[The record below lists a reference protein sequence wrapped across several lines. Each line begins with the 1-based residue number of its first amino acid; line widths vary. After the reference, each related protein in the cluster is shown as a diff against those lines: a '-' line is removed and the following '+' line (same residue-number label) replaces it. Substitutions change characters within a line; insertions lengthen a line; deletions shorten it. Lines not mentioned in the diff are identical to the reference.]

1 LHDILIFRVSPV
13 CLENLIYR
21 ASKTMPHL
29 QL

>member
-1 LHDILIFRVSPV
+1 MFQ
-13 CLENLIYR
+13 NGIYR